1 MKVPYQAMKPRI
13 EAEGCLR
20 RQTAVLSSGVSTD
33 RMALSRPAA
42 GADAFAMICSEV
54 YLTSAEVTG
63 CPSCHVAPSANVK
76 AIDNPSVATFHVV
89 ANSGITSYV
98 LLSDI
103 SVL

>member
-1 MKVPYQAMKPRI
+1 MNVPYQAMNPRI
-13 EAEGCLR
+13 EADGCFR
-20 RQTAVLSSGVSTD
+20 WQTAVLASGVSTD
-33 RMALSRPAA
+33 WMAPIRPAA
-42 GADAFAMICSEV
+42 GADAFATICSNV

-63 CPSCHVAPSANVK
+63 CPSCHVAPSASAK
-76 AIDNPSVATFHVV
+76 AIDNPSAATSQAV